1 MVVTCR
7 DLLRII
13 NMNETRSNT
22 CYVAVPTHLFDQ
34 FLETKNDFAD
44 VRNCDFEG

>member
-7 DLLRII
+7 VLLKII

-22 CYVAVPTHLFDQ
+22 WYVAVSAHLFDQ

-44 VRNCDFEG
+44 VRNCDLER